1 MVAPEEP
8 EKSDGAQLQYDR
20 LDYTPLPKS
29 VTLAR
34 RRAHRL
40 LTDWGHPELAAYTAL
55 LVSEL
60 GGNAVLHGCLRG
72 RLFRVEL
79 TLTEL
84 AVRVSVSDPKGE
96 VQPSL
101 REAAAD
107 DMFGRGLL
115 IVREIAD
122 RWGVSELKV
131 GKSVW
136 CELDVVRQAASA
148 HYREPSESR
157 LHRRTTMAE
166 PLKTFVNGVEV
177 EVPNSIPD
185 IRAALP
191 EGRREEFDRAMNEA
205 GVHDIHAVMRHW
217 MLEAVPDP
225 EADALL
231 ARLAADEAERRGVA

>member
-1 MVAPEEP
+1 MAAPAEP
-8 EKSDGAQLQYDR
+8 PVQYDR

-34 RRAHRL
+34 HRAHRL
-40 LTDWGHPELAAYTAL
+40 VAQWGHPELAADTAL

-60 GGNAVLHGCLRG
+60 AGNAVTHGRLRD

-79 TLTEL
+79 TLTER
-84 AVRVSVSDPKGE
+84 AVRIAVSDPRGE
-96 VQPSL
+96 RLPHL
-101 REAAAD
+101 RLAAD
-107 DMFGRGLL
+107 ADTFGRGLL
-115 IVREIAD
+115 IVREVAD
-122 RWGVSELKV
+122 RWGVSTLTV

-136 CELDVVRQAASA
+136 CELDVVRQEPAA
-148 HYREPSESR
+148 HYGEREPSETRSP
-157 LHRRTTMAE
+157 RRTTMAE

-191 EGRREEFDRAMNEA
+191 EERRAEFDRAVDDA

-225 EADALL
+225 AADALL
-231 ARLAADEAERRGVA
+231 KKLAADEAERRGVA

>member
-1 MVAPEEP
+1 MAAPAEP
-8 EKSDGAQLQYDR
+8 PAQYDR
-20 LDYTPLPKS
+20 LDCTPLPAS

-34 RRAHRL
+34 HRAHRL
-40 LTDWGHPELAAYTAL
+40 LTEWGHPELADDTAL

-60 GGNAVLHGCLRG
+60 AGNAVTHGRLRD

-79 TLTEL
+79 TLAER
-84 AVRVSVSDPKGE
+84 AVRISVSDPRGE
-96 VQPSL
+96 RVPHL
-101 REAAAD
+101 RAAAD
-107 DMFGRGLL
+107 ADTFGRGLL

-122 RWGVSELKV
+122 RWGVSTLTV

-136 CELDVVRQAASA
+136 CELDVVRHGTVA
-148 HYREPSESR
+148 HYREPSETR
-157 LHRRTTMAE
+157 LPRRTAMAE

-191 EGRREEFDRAMNEA
+191 EERRAEFDRAVDDA

-225 EADALL
+225 AADALL
-231 ARLAADEAERRGVA
+231 EKLAADEAERRGVA

>member
-1 MVAPEEP
+1 MVAPQASEEP
-8 EKSDGAQLQYDR
+8 ETQPLRYDR

-40 LTDWGHPELAAYTAL
+40 LTEWGHPELASDTAL

-60 GGNAVLHGCLRG
+60 GGNAVLHGSLRD

-79 TLTEL
+79 TLTER
-84 AVRVSVSDPKGE
+84 AVRISVSDPKGE
-96 VQPSL
+96 LRPSL
-101 REAAAD
+101 REVTGN

-115 IVREIAD
+115 IVGQVAD
-122 RWGVSELKV
+122 RWGVCEATV

-148 HYREPSESR
+148 HYRDGSEPPP
-157 LHRRTTMAE
+157 LRRMTMAE
-166 PLKTFVNGVEV
+166 PLKTFVGGVEV

-191 EGRREEFDRAMNEA
+191 EERREEFDQAVNEA
-205 GVHDIHAVMRHW
+205 GVQEIHAVMRHW

-225 EADALL
+225 EAEALL
-231 ARLAADEAERRGVA
+231 ERLAADEAERRGVA

>member
-1 MVAPEEP
+1 MVAPEDP
-8 EKSDGAQLQYDR
+8 LHHDR

-40 LTDWGHPELAAYTAL
+40 LTDWGHPELAADAAL

-60 GGNAVLHGCLRG
+60 GGNAVLHGCLRD

-79 TLTEL
+79 TLTERV
-84 AVRVSVSDPKGE
+84 VRISVSDPKGE
-96 VQPSL
+96 LLPSL
-101 REAAAD
+101 REATAD

-115 IVREIAD
+115 IVGQVAD
-122 RWGVSELKV
+122 RWGVCELSV
-131 GKSVW
+131 GKTVW
-136 CELDVVRQAASA
+136 CELDVVRQTAPAR
-148 HYREPSESR
+148 YRDRSEAPPP
-157 LHRRTTMAE
+157 RRMTMAE

-185 IRAALP
+185 IRAALSK
-191 EGRREEFDRAMNEA
+191 ERREEFDRAVNAA

-231 ARLAADEAERRGVA
+231 ERLAADEAERRGAA

>member
-1 MVAPEEP
+1 MIASGKPEEGP
-8 EKSDGAQLQYDR
+8 LHYDR
-20 LDYTPLPKS
+20 LDCTPFPRS

-40 LTDWGHPELAAYTAL
+40 LTEWGHPELAADAAL

-60 GGNAVLHGCLRG
+60 GGNAVLHGCLRD

-79 TLTEL
+79 TLTER
-84 AVRVSVSDPKGE
+84 AVRIDVSDPKGE
-96 VQPSL
+96 LLPTPRHASD
-101 REAAAD
+101 D

-115 IVREIAD
+115 IVREVAD
-122 RWGVSELKV
+122 RWGVCERAV

-136 CELDVVRQAASA
+136 CELDVVREAASA
-148 HYREPSESR
+148 HHCEPSEPRAS
-157 LHRRTTMAE
+157 RRTMMAE
-166 PLKTFVNGVEV
+166 PLKTVVDGVEV

-191 EGRREEFDRAMNEA
+191 DELREEFDRAINEA

-217 MLEAVPDP
+217 MLQAVPAP
-225 EADALL
+225 EADASL
-231 ARLAADEAERRGVA
+231 ARLAADEAERRGAA